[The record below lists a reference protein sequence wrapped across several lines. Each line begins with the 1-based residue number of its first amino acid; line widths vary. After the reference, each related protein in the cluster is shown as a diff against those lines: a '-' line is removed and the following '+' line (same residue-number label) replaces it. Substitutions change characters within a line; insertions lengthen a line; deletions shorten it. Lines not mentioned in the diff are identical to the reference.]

1 MLLIHTEK
9 YERLTLNKKRK
20 YSHLELA
27 NTGAV
32 SDCSVVLKIS
42 FVICSLF
49 QYIQMNSILKI
60 PVTFF
65 NLAAYLD
72 VHIDCDS
79 MTGPGLPGRG
89 VPSAQEVLDYI
100 RFKFFKSVGRREL
113 EEVKSEEQNVQ
124 RSDVTTGLEEECST
138 LIEPGP
144 RKRDTG
150 IGHYNRGDVSMT
162 SAKLADALP
171 KLEIR
176 GETMS
181 LSSPFHKGAYAKR
194 ISSDEDILKLLA
206 SKYLS
211 NLNPSSPEDLHG
223 FIEYME
229 RVRKVILCDVKTGSL
244 IITAECSSLEILD
257 ELWKAHYTGTL
268 NKIAQSLVTED
279 VLKTFGLT
287 EVKLIT
293 TIVEEEYEAC
303 REVFLKQG
311 AGGYIL

>member
-1 MLLIHTEK
+1 M
-9 YERLTLNKKRK
+9 
-20 YSHLELA
+20 
-27 NTGAV
+27 
-32 SDCSVVLKIS
+32 
-42 FVICSLF
+42 
-49 QYIQMNSILKI
+49 QMNSILKI

-124 RSDVTTGLEEECST
+124 RSDVTTCLEEECST
-138 LIEPGP
+138 VIEPGP
-144 RKRDTG
+144 HKRDTG
-150 IGHYNRGDVSMT
+150 IGHYNRGDESIT
-162 SAKLADALP
+162 FAKLADALP
-171 KLEIR
+171 KLEM
-176 GETMS
+176 GETTS
-181 LSSPFHKGAYAKR
+181 PSSPFHKGADAKM
-194 ISSDEDILKLLA
+194 IPGSQEVLNLIADN
-206 SKYLS
+206 YLTK
-211 NLNPSSPEDLHG
+211 LNPSTQEEFNG
-223 FIEYME
+223 FVEYMLK
-229 RVRKVILCDVKTGSL
+229 VRKVIVVDTKTGSL

-257 ELWKAHYTGTL
+257 ELWKAHCTGTL
-268 NKIAQSLVTED
+268 NKMAQSLVTED

-303 REVFLKQG
+303 REVFLKEG

>member
-27 NTGAV
+27 NAGVV
-32 SDCSVVLKIS
+32 SDCSIVLNIS

-72 VHIDCDS
+72 IHIDCDS

-89 VPSAQEVLDYI
+89 VPSAEEVLDCI
-100 RFKFFKSVGRREL
+100 RFKFFKSAGRREL

-124 RSDVTTGLEEECST
+124 CSDVTTGLEEEWST
-138 LIEPGP
+138 VIEPGP
-144 RKRDTG
+144 CKRDTG
-150 IGHYNRGDVSMT
+150 IGLCNRGDESIT
-162 SAKLADALP
+162 SS
-171 KLEIR
+171 
-176 GETMS
+176 T
-181 LSSPFHKGAYAKR
+181 FHKG
-194 ISSDEDILKLLA
+194 IPSSQEILNVIA
-206 SKYLS
+206 DKYL
-211 NLNPSSPEDLHG
+211 NILDPSTPEEFNG
-223 FIEYME
+223 FINYME
-229 RVRKVILCDVKTGSL
+229 KVRKVVAVDARTGSV

-257 ELWKAHYTGTL
+257 ELWKAHCTGTL
-268 NKIAQSLVTED
+268 NKMAQSLVTED
-279 VLKTFGLT
+279 VLKTIGLT

>member
-1 MLLIHTEK
+1 
-9 YERLTLNKKRK
+9 
-20 YSHLELA
+20 
-27 NTGAV
+27 
-32 SDCSVVLKIS
+32 
-42 FVICSLF
+42 
-49 QYIQMNSILKI
+49 MNSILKI

-162 SAKLADALP
+162 SAKLLR
-171 KLEIR
+171 EIR

-181 LSSPFHKGAYAKR
+181 PSSPFHKGAYAKR
-194 ISSDEDILKLLA
+194 ISSDEDILKLIT
-206 SKYLS
+206 SEYLS
-211 NLNPSSPEDLHG
+211 NLNPSSPEDLHE

-229 RVRKVILCDVKTGSL
+229 LVRKVILCDIKTGSL

>member
-1 MLLIHTEK
+1 M
-9 YERLTLNKKRK
+9 TLDKKRK

-27 NTGAV
+27 NTGAA
-32 SDCSVVLKIS
+32 SDCSVVLNIS

-72 VHIDCDS
+72 VHVDCDS

-100 RFKFFKSVGRREL
+100 RFKFYKSVGRREL

-124 RSDVTTGLEEECST
+124 RSDVTTCLEEECST
-138 LIEPGP
+138 VIEPGP
-144 RKRDTG
+144 HKRDTG
-150 IGHYNRGDVSMT
+150 IGHYNRGDESIT

-171 KLEIR
+171 KLEM
-176 GETMS
+176 GETTS
-181 LSSPFHKGAYAKR
+181 PSSSFHKGADAKKMPV
-194 ISSDEDILKLLA
+194 SQEFFNLMA
-206 SKYLS
+206 GKYLTTV
-211 NLNPSSPEDLHG
+211 NPSTPEEFNG
-223 FIEYME
+223 FLEYME
-229 RVRKVILCDVKTGSL
+229 KVRKVILVDFKTGSL

-257 ELWKAHYTGTL
+257 ELWKAHCTGTL
-268 NKIAQSLVTED
+268 NKMAQSLVTED

-303 REVFLKQG
+303 REVFLKEG

>member
-9 YERLTLNKKRK
+9 YERLTINKKRK

-27 NTGAV
+27 NAGVV
-32 SDCSVVLKIS
+32 SDCSIVLNIS

-49 QYIQMNSILKI
+49 QYIQMKSILKI

-72 VHIDCDS
+72 IHIDCDS

-89 VPSAQEVLDYI
+89 VPSAEEVLDFI
-100 RFKFFKSVGRREL
+100 RFKFFKSADRREL

-124 RSDVTTGLEEECST
+124 CSDVTTGLEEEWST
-138 LIEPGP
+138 VIEPGP
-144 RKRDTG
+144 CKRDTG
-150 IGHYNRGDVSMT
+150 IGLCNRGDESIT
-162 SAKLADALP
+162 SAKLAGALP
-171 KLEIR
+171 IVLVPPS
-176 GETMS
+176 T
-181 LSSPFHKGAYAKR
+181 FHKG
-194 ISSDEDILKLLA
+194 IPSSQEILNVIA
-206 SKYLS
+206 DKYL
-211 NLNPSSPEDLHG
+211 NILDPSTPEEFNG
-223 FIEYME
+223 FINYME
-229 RVRKVILCDVKTGSL
+229 KVRKVVAVDARTRSV

-257 ELWKAHYTGTL
+257 ELWKAHCTGSL
-268 NKIAQSLVTED
+268 NKMAQSLVTED
-279 VLKTFGLT
+279 VLKRIGLT
-287 EVKLIT
+287 EVKLVT

>member
-1 MLLIHTEK
+1 M
-9 YERLTLNKKRK
+9 TLHKKRK
-20 YSHLELA
+20 YRHLELA

-32 SDCSVVLKIS
+32 SDCSVVLNIS

-100 RFKFFKSVGRREL
+100 RFKFFKSAGRREL

-124 RSDVTTGLEEECST
+124 RSGVTTGLEEECSHVV
-138 LIEPGP
+138 EPGP
-144 RKRDTG
+144 QKEDTTV
-150 IGHYNRGDVSMT
+150 GHGDSGNERT
-162 SAKLADALP
+162 PSE
-171 KLEIR
+171 KLEL
-176 GETMS
+176 GEAT
-181 LSSPFHKGAYAKR
+181 SSSTPLPLGAGAKETPSAQYVLNL
-194 ISSDEDILKLLA
+194 IAHNYTNVINPA
-206 SKYLS
+206 SREELNDFLQYL
-211 NLNPSSPEDLHG
+211 
-223 FIEYME
+223 E
-229 RVRKVILCDVKTGSL
+229 RARQVLIVDAKTGSL
-244 IITAECSSLEILD
+244 IITTECSSLEILD
-257 ELWKAHYTGTL
+257 ELWKAHCTGTL
-268 NKIAQSLVTED
+268 NRMTQSLVTED
-279 VLKTFGLT
+279 VLKTFGIT

>member
-1 MLLIHTEK
+1 MK
-9 YERLTLNKKRK
+9 LNKKRK

-27 NTGAV
+27 NAGAV
-32 SDCSVVLKIS
+32 SDCLVLLNIS
-42 FVICSLF
+42 FVVCSLF
-49 QYIQMNSILKI
+49 QYIQKNSSLKI

-65 NLAAYLD
+65 NLAVYLD
-72 VHIDCDS
+72 IHIDCDFI
-79 MTGPGLPGRG
+79 TGPGLPGRG

-100 RFKFFKSVGRREL
+100 RFKFFKSAGRREL

-124 RSDVTTGLEEECST
+124 CSDVTTGLEEDCST
-138 LIEPGP
+138 ITRLSS
-144 RKRDTG
+144 
-150 IGHYNRGDVSMT
+150 RGDVSMT

-176 GETMS
+176 GELMS
-181 LSSPFHKGAYAKR
+181 PSSPFHKGADAKGVPR
-194 ISSDEDILKLLA
+194 PEHILAEIA
-206 SKYLS
+206 SKYL
-211 NLNPSSPEDLHG
+211 NTLNPSTQEDFNA
-223 FIEYME
+223 FIKYMNE
-229 RVRKVILCDVKTGSL
+229 VRKVTVVNVKTGSL

-257 ELWKAHYTGTL
+257 ELWKAHCTGTL
-268 NKIAQSLVTED
+268 NKMAQSLVTED

-311 AGGYIL
+311 AGGYILWRLSHLFRRL